1 MKEKW
6 MKWKMTCRTYIK
18 TRLDIDKTLFYF
30 TLPKNKLGNHNE
42 RISLGFVSLSSLF
55 MIPLSTNLHP
65 MSIWLIFYI
74 LTLLCI
80 SMRWKSRR
88 NETKTKTDLIISGID
103 IAFMNSIPHMR

>member
-1 MKEKW
+1 MKEKG

-18 TRLDIDKTLFYF
+18 TRLDIDKTVFYF

-65 MSIWLIFYI
+65 MSIWLIFYVSNF
-74 LTLLCI
+74 TVHKYE
-80 SMRWKSRR
+80 MK
-88 NETKTKTDLIISGID
+88 K
-103 IAFMNSIPHMR
+103 

>member
-1 MKEKW
+1 
-6 MKWKMTCRTYIK
+6 MKWKITCRTYVK

-42 RISLGFVSLSSLF
+42 GISLGFVSLSSLF